1 MWFNT
6 FVFFIMLFMHTIA
19 DFVLQTTCLS
29 DLKQIKKWNEFTKDM
44 FDEDVEE
51 TMYRNDYVAALL
63 THSFMW
69 AFMTFVPLLLIGQ
82 NYWLLI
88 LIIVVNSIIHLLI
101 DNIKANFYLISLCK
115 DQCWHINQILIS
127 FIIYLLM
134 QNWSIG
140 F

>member
-69 AFMTFVPLLLIGQ
+69 SFMTFVPLLLIGQ

-101 DNIKANFYLISLCK
+101 DNIKANFYLISLCT
-115 DQCWHINQILIS
+115 DQVWHINQILIS
-127 FIIYLLM
+127 FIIYLLL
-134 QNWSIG
+134 QKWSIG

>member
-63 THSFMW
+63 IHSFMW

-127 FIIYLLM
+127 FIIYLLV

>member
-1 MWFNT
+1 MWFNV
-6 FVFFIMLFMHTIA
+6 FVLFIMLFMHTIA
-19 DFVLQTTCLS
+19 DFVLQIPCLS
-29 DLKQIKKWNEFTKDM
+29 DLKQIKKWNEFTNDM
-44 FDEDVEE
+44 FGKNVEE
-51 TMYRNDYVAALL
+51 TMYRNDYAVALL
-63 THSFMW
+63 MHSFMW
-69 AFMTFVPLLLIGQ
+69 AFMVFVSLLLIGQ

-115 DQCWHINQILIS
+115 DQGWHINQILIS
-127 FIIYLLM
+127 YIIYLLL

>member
-63 THSFMW
+63 MHSFMW

-127 FIIYLLM
+127 FIIYLLI
-134 QNWSIG
+134 QKWSIG

>member
-1 MWFNT
+1 MF
-6 FVFFIMLFMHTIA
+6 
-19 DFVLQTTCLS
+19 D
-29 DLKQIKKWNEFTKDM
+29 KDM
-44 FDEDVEE
+44 EE

-127 FIIYLLM
+127 FIIYLLV

>member
-19 DFVLQTTCLS
+19 DFVLQIPCLS

-69 AFMTFVPLLLIGQ
+69 AFMTVVSLLIIGQ
-82 NYWLLI
+82 NYWFFDS
-88 LIIVVNSIIHLLI
+88 NNH
-101 DNIKANFYLISLCK
+101 
-115 DQCWHINQILIS
+115 
-127 FIIYLLM
+127 
-134 QNWSIG
+134 
-140 F
+140 

>member
-1 MWFNT
+1 MWFNV

-19 DFVLQTTCLS
+19 DFVLQIPCLS

-101 DNIKANFYLISLCK
+101 AIPIKTHPLYIYTPKSHFSLCFFEK
-115 DQCWHINQILIS
+115 IS
-127 FIIYLLM
+127 PK
-134 QNWSIG
+134 QNI
-140 F
+140 FRR

>member
-19 DFVLQTTCLS
+19 DFVLQIPCLS

-115 DQCWHINQILIS
+115 DQFWHINQILIS
-127 FIIYLLM
+127 FIIYLLL
-134 QNWSIG
+134 QKWSIG